1 MISSVVC
8 LSDKHLNSEW
18 FSLQQEH
25 VELHAKGSLYS
36 IVLCDKGYAVLNV
49 YKGQEL
55 NEVVGKAIANGRR
68 RSTNPISGDTE
79 FYYLA
84 RR

>member
-1 MISSVVC
+1 MISAVICV
-8 LSDKHLNSEW
+8 SDKHINSEW

-25 VELHAKGSLYS
+25 VELHARGSLYS
-36 IVLCDKGYAVLNV
+36 IVLCDKDYNLLKI
-49 YKGQEL
+49 YKASDL
-55 NEVVGKAIANGRR
+55 NEVIGKAIANGRR
-68 RSTNPISGDTE
+68 QSVNPVSGDRE